1 MDSEAA
7 GSLFPV
13 NELFRKAKSKLETDR
28 DDIVEKSPK
37 GRYIRY
43 NEILGR
49 GASKIV
55 YKGFDEV
62 DGIEVAWNQVSLD
75 HALQSPEHLER
86 LYSEVHLLK
95 TLKHENIIKSYSSWV
110 DDKNKTVN
118 IITELFTSGS
128 LRQYRKKHRSV
139 DLKAIKNWARQILRG
154 LCYLHSHS
162 PPIIHRDLKCDN
174 LFVNG
179 NNGEVKIGDLGLAAI
194 MQRPTARS
202 VIGTPEFMAPELYD
216 EEYNELVDI
225 YSFGMCMLE
234 LATCEYPYS
243 ECKNPAQIYKKVS
256 SGVKPAGLCKVKD
269 PQVREFIDKCL
280 VPASMRMSASEL
292 LKDPFLS
299 IENLKVPPQLH
310 SYVPNS
316 LNVPRPDSFAM
327 EIDTGHNLLSYSNC
341 TKSSGEVTHVSA
353 LELRRFNGK
362 NEFKLEG
369 EINGD
374 DSISFT
380 LRIAQSSCH
389 ARNVYFP
396 FYLDRDTAQSIA
408 SEMVEQLDLS
418 NEDLTVIAELINGLI
433 VKLVPNWKPSFG
445 NSSSKQSPCEDSPL
459 VNNQSSMG
467 CSWASRSERVSGEAI
482 FKEHDA
488 TSYANKEAVRREWNM
503 SSNGFEGC
511 KNSFS
516 RSVVMNEIL
525 KNSEISF
532 PCSAVSNDFSSLST
546 QSVADRGHSD
556 ELKQE
561 LDTIDMQYRQSLDE
575 LLRMREEAMEN
586 VKKKWILRRKISVA

>member
-1 MDSEAA
+1 MDPEAA

-55 YKGFDEV
+55 FKGFDEV

-75 HALQSPEHLER
+75 HALQSPEHLEW

-139 DLKAIKNWARQILRG
+139 DLKAIKNWARQILQG

-234 LATCEYPYS
+234 LATREYPYS

-256 SGVKPAGLCKVKD
+256 SGVKPAGLCNVED

-280 VPASMRMSASEL
+280 VLASMRMSASEL

-299 IENLKVPPQLH
+299 IENSKVPPQLH

-316 LNVPRPDSFAM
+316 LNVPKPDSFAM
-327 EIDTGHNLLSYSNC
+327 EIDSGHNLLSYSNC
-341 TKSSGEVTHVSA
+341 TEISGEVTHISA

-396 FYLDRDTAQSIA
+396 FYLDRVQSIA

-459 VNNQSSMG
+459 VNNQSSMS

-488 TSYANKEAVRREWNM
+488 TSYANKEALRREWNM

-511 KNSFS
+511 KN
-516 RSVVMNEIL
+516 N
-525 KNSEISF
+525 
-532 PCSAVSNDFSSLST
+532 
-546 QSVADRGHSD
+546 RGQSD

-575 LLRMREEAMEN
+575 LLRMWDEAMEN